1 METQDI
7 SQITVRQE
15 RSYLS
20 CLSLGWQTA
29 MNNIGLLLRYAWP
42 SMLLTLILP
51 LPSILFFQGQVDALL
66 CRWTELGYVPNAT
79 ASSLRRDILYR
90 TGRNAWLLVL
100 GIVVCLLFGGAA
112 YAVIRMGLSFWWYWV
127 ICAALL
133 LLLLPVEVCA
143 MELSYTRKPLAE
155 CLRGFGVG
163 YRHYGTLFV
172 FEIVGII
179 FVGIGM
185 LLGSMPLLAISAVGQ
200 QAMQAHAM
208 GDAID
213 LPVLFPVVV
222 FMAYA
227 IYTFVFLLCHL
238 IYSFW
243 HCLLW
248 GSILAREDGRKRQDE
263 AFNAS
268 AGFASV

>member
-1 METQDI
+1 MNLT
-7 SQITVRQE
+7 TVRQE

-42 SMLLTLILP
+42 SMLFTLILP
-51 LPSILFFQGQVDALL
+51 LPGILFFQGQVDALL
-66 CRWTELGYVPNAT
+66 CRWIELGYVPSAT

-100 GIVVCLLFGGAA
+100 GIVLCLLLGVVCYTLLRTGHS
-112 YAVIRMGLSFWWYWV
+112 IWWYWG
-127 ICAALL
+127 ICAILV

-143 MELSYTRKPLAE
+143 MELSYTHKPLAE

-163 YRHYGTLFV
+163 CRHYGTLFV

-185 LLGSMPLLAISAVGQ
+185 LLGSMPLLAVSAAGQ
-200 QAMQAHAM
+200 QSMQAHAM

-213 LPVLFPVVV
+213 LPVLFPVVA
-222 FMAYA
+222 FLAYA
-227 IYTFVFLLCHL
+227 IYMFVFLLCHF

-248 GSILAREDGRKRQDE
+248 GSMMAREDGRKKQDE
-263 AFNAS
+263 AFGIS
-268 AGFASV
+268 AGGAV